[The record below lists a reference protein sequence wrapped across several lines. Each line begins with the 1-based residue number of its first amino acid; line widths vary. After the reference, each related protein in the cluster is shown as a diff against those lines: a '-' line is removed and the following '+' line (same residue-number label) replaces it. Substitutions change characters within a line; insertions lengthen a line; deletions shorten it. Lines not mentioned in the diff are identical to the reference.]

1 MDDNIYARNRFCD
14 ITKVKFRKWD
24 EVDLLYWY
32 LASKLKLSNRR
43 KMSGEYYLNAYKD
56 AYVGFNKNKIIYN
69 ANAIGIPPDLLGGVA
84 WIESGGKPESSKLYV
99 FETRTMM
106 GATQLFNKPGKTSFG
121 SVAMQIDVA
130 ARMLGL
136 DPGELTT
143 RDQLEL
149 SNCLLE
155 DDFNLRLSAT
165 YLREMILLDY
175 PSAASMYLTDE
186 QYMLAGIRYNRG
198 PERKLEDF
206 VKIIANNP
214 ARGTADYEKISYGL
228 RLLHIRPHIKKIL
241 GI

>member
-1 MDDNIYARNRFCD
+1 MDNNIIARNRFCD

-24 EVDLLYWY
+24 EIDVLYW
-32 LASKLKLSNRR
+32 KFGRDNEKKQN
-43 KMSGEYYLNAYKD
+43 GEYYLNAYKD
-56 AYVGFNKNKIIYN
+56 AYVGFNKNKIISN

-99 FETRTMM
+99 FETRRMM
-106 GATQLFNKPGKTSFG
+106 GATHSFQSPGKTSFG

-136 DPGELTT
+136 DPSELST

-155 DDFNLRLSAT
+155 DDFNLRLAAT
-165 YLREMILLDY
+165 YLREMILFDY

-186 QYMLAGIRYNRG
+186 QYMMAGIRYNRG
-198 PERKLEDF
+198 AERRLEDF
-206 VKIIANNP
+206 VKIINDNP
-214 ARGTADYEKISYGL
+214 ARGVDGHDKISYGL
-228 RLLHIRPHIKKIL
+228 RLIHIRPHIKKIL
-241 GI
+241 GV